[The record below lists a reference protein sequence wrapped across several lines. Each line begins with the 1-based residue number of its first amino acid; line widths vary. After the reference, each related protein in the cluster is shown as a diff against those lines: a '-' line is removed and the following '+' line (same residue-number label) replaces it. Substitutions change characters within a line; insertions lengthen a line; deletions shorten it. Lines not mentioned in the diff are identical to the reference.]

1 MTGKADFSQQE
12 WETVLEAPT
21 SAGLI
26 VSTAQRGGSFRE
38 SFSLA
43 KAYAE
48 ARTAYAEA
56 RTATG
61 ASGLMDE
68 IAQSKPKVDRARQGS
83 VEDLREHHLDIIR
96 EAVSLLEAKASS
108 DELADYRRFTLG
120 LAERVAKAKE
130 EGDQPISEA
139 ERAAIDEIAAA
150 LGEESR

>member
-1 MTGKADFSQQE
+1 MTGKADFTEQE

-48 ARTAYAEA
+48 ARTA
-56 RTATG
+56 TG
-61 ASGLMDE
+61 ASDLMDE

-83 VEDLREHHLDIIR
+83 AEDLKEHHLSIIR
-96 EAVSLLEAKASS
+96 EAVSLLATNASPE
-108 DELADYRRFTLG
+108 ELEDYRRFTLG
-120 LAERVAKAKE
+120 LAERVARAKE
-130 EGDQPISEA
+130 ESDEPVSDA
-139 ERAAIDEIAAA
+139 ERAAIDEISAA
-150 LGEESR
+150 LGEDSG

>member
-1 MTGKADFSQQE
+1 MTGKADFTEQE
-12 WETVLEAPT
+12 WETVLEGPT

-48 ARTAYAEA
+48 E

-61 ASGLMDE
+61 VSELMDE

-83 VEDLREHHLDIIR
+83 AEELKEHHLGIVR
-96 EAVSLLEAKASS
+96 QAVLLLEAKASAE
-108 DELADYRRFTLG
+108 ELEDYRRFTLR
-120 LAERVAKAKE
+120 LAERVASAKE
-130 EGDQPISEA
+130 EGDQPVSDA
-139 ERAAIDEIAAA
+139 ERAAIDEISAA
-150 LGEESR
+150 LGENSG

>member
-1 MTGKADFSQQE
+1 MTGKADFTEQE

-48 ARTAYAEA
+48 ARQ
-56 RTATG
+56 ATG
-61 ASGLMDE
+61 ASDLMDE

-83 VEDLREHHLDIIR
+83 AEDLREHHLGIIR
-96 EAVSLLEAKASS
+96 EAVSLLEAKASPE
-108 DELADYRRFTLG
+108 ELGDYRRFALG
-120 LAERVAKAKE
+120 LAERVARAKE
-130 EGDQPISEA
+130 EGDGPVSDT
-139 ERAAIDEIAAA
+139 ERAAIDEISAA
-150 LGEESR
+150 LGKDSG